1 MNIKQTLTTL
11 AVIMS
16 VFVGALSYAQ
26 PVYAAGACP
35 EGVTATAEKPCCGG
49 AQTSIIACTQG
60 GGSSDDVKSSGVWQL
75 LKMTLN
81 ILTAVVGVAA
91 VGGIAYGAALYA
103 SAADSPDRAKKG
115 MEFIKN
121 VVIGLVA
128 YGLMYVILNFL
139 VPGGVIG

>member
-1 MNIKQTLTTL
+1 MNIKQTVIVISVAIGLFGGAFLYTQPVAATSCDTVPT
-11 AVIMS
+11 AVI
-16 VFVGALSYAQ
+16 
-26 PVYAAGACP
+26 AC
-35 EGVTATAEKPCCGG
+35 
-49 AQTSIIACTQG
+49 
-60 GGSSDDVKSSGVWQL
+60 SDTKGDKGNIKESGVWEL

-103 SAADSPDRAKKG
+103 GAADSPDRAKKG

-121 VVIGLVA
+121 VIIGLIA

-139 VPGGVIG
+139 IPGGVIG